1 MATVD
6 SYETVKGT
14 VDDNLAFHFDI
25 ANDVL
30 YLRLVSTLEREVV
43 GEETPDGFLLFRTED
58 EKIAGMTIID
68 YWERFGAGRVDDM
81 TIRGLQTSIETRVA
95 SLPLGFAV

>member
-14 VDDNLAFHFDI
+14 VGENLAFDFDI

-30 YLRLVSTLEREVV
+30 YLRFISTEEREVF
-43 GEETPDGFLLFRTED
+43 GEETPDGFLLFRTD
-58 EKIAGMTIID
+58 DLMLRNACHGMPAT
-68 YWERFGAGRVDDM
+68 EC
-81 TIRGLQTSIETRVA
+81 
-95 SLPLGFAV
+95 LPRNACHAMPATG